1 MVYKINIAKTK
12 TIGELQKE
20 FNTIFPFLKIE
31 FFIDPHVMGKGSAKN
46 KMINNA
52 TQIGDIQKIKDVHT
66 IALESNFSVSN
77 LEQKF
82 ESELGLYIQVFRK
95 SGNVWLETSATDSWT
110 LAEQNEEGE
119 MLAKAFRQER
129 ENFDDHDVY

>member
-1 MVYKINIAKTK
+1 
-12 TIGELQKE
+12 
-20 FNTIFPFLKIE
+20 
-31 FFIDPHVMGKGSAKN
+31 MGKGSAKN
-46 KMINNA
+46 KMIHNA
-52 TQIGDIQKIKDVHT
+52 TQIGDIQKIKNVHT
-66 IALESNFSVSN
+66 IAVESNFSVSN

-82 ESELGLYIQVFRK
+82 ENELGLFIQVFRK

-119 MLAKAFRQER
+119 MLAKTFKQER